1 MQIQIHSRNL
11 TINER
16 LQDYVEKKLNKLDKY
31 LPHIAEIQV
40 DLSHEHQRRGGERA
54 IAQLTVRN
62 ERGTILRSEDK
73 KQADIFA
80 AVDVAVGKIVRHN
93 SRYKGQG
100 RPPARERFP

>member
-11 TINER
+11 TVNER

-80 AVDVAVGKIVRHN
+80 AVDSATQKMYAAT
-93 SRYKGQG
+93 SSSQG
-100 RPPARERFP
+100 TH